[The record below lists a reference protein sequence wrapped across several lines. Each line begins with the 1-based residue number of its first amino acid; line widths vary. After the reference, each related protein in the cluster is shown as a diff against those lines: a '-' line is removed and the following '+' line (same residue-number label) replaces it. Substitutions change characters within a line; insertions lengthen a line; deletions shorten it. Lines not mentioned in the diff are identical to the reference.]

1 MAKQRTPVP
10 RAQRG
15 ETLAEVL
22 VAMLIVA
29 LSTMLLV
36 TMVMT
41 SARINI
47 AAREKDKAFYEAVSK
62 VEAMDTTSGKF
73 NMLIEQ
79 TDPTTTDPAVKATVT
94 GYTSGGLTI
103 YKK

>member
-1 MAKQRTPVP
+1 MAKQRTPIP

-22 VAMLIVA
+22 VALLIVA

-62 VEAMDTTSGKF
+62 VEAMDADTGGFT
-73 NMLIEQ
+73 MLIEPEDG
-79 TDPTTTDPAVKATVT
+79 TAPDSIPVT